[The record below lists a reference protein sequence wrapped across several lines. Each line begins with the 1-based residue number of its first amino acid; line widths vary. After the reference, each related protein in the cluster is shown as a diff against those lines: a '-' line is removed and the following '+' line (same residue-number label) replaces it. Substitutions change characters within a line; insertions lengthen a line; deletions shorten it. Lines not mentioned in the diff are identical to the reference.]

1 MAKQKTEWEVRRE
14 QATKS
19 WKAMTPHQQQCVL
32 DMLAAWV
39 PIRSRVSELC
49 SLDYD
54 DLREVDSA
62 WYQLKNAIV
71 DKDVTVKEWDF

>member
-39 PIRSRVSELC
+39 PIRSRVKRSCIRLTTM
-49 SLDYD
+49 
-54 DLREVDSA
+54 
-62 WYQLKNAIV
+62 I
-71 DKDVTVKEWDF
+71 